1 MIEFSAMPPSQKAV
15 LPYLALA
22 YGVLS
27 LSFSGLF
34 VRWSEAPG
42 PVTSFY
48 RMTTAALLLLPVI
61 FMHLRR
67 QGMPRLRW
75 LIFPML
81 GGLFT
86 GLDHGTW
93 STAVQSTRIANAMLL
108 NNIAPLWVALFATLV
123 WRERLSRRFWL
134 ALLIT
139 LAGMALVVGMD
150 LFLAPALNWG
160 NLLAILSSVFYGA
173 YFLVTQRGRT
183 RLDPLVYVWFVDLF
197 AAFSLLGINL
207 SLGYPLSGFDTT
219 TWLVF
224 VAAAL
229 VAQVGGYFAIA
240 YALGHLPASVV
251 SPSMIGQ
258 PVISA
263 LLAIPFTGE
272 NLAPAQWLGGLAVV
286 LGIYLVNTS
295 RSKTV

>member
-1 MIEFSAMPPSQKAV
+1 MPASKKQI
-15 LPYLALA
+15 LPYLALS
-22 YGVLS
+22 YGILS

-34 VRWSEAPG
+34 VRWSQAPG

-48 RMTTAALLLLPVI
+48 RMATATLLLLPVI
-61 FMHLRR
+61 LVYLRR

-93 STAVQSTRIANAMLL
+93 STAILSTRIANATLL
-108 NNIAPLWVALFATLV
+108 NNIAPLWVVLFAALV
-123 WRERLSRRFWL
+123 WHEKLSRRFWL

-139 LAGMALVVGMD
+139 LSGMAMVVGID
-150 LFLAPALNWG
+150 LFLAPSMNLG
-160 NLLAILSSVFYGA
+160 NLLAVLSSLFYGA
-173 YFLVTQRGRT
+173 YFLITQRGRT
-183 RLDPLVYVWFVDLF
+183 RLDPLIYVWFVDLF
-197 AAFSLLGINL
+197 AALSLLGINL
-207 SLGYPLSGFDTT
+207 SLGLPLSGFDTT

-224 VAAAL
+224 LTAAL
-229 VAQVGGYFAIA
+229 IAQVGGYFAIA

-251 SPSMIGQ
+251 SPSMMGQ
-258 PVISA
+258 PVLSA

-272 NLAPAQWLGGLAVV
+272 NLAPMQWLGGLAVV
-286 LGIYLVNTS
+286 IGIYLVNIS
-295 RSKTV
+295 RSKTI